1 MPRPRKLRVDS
12 ARMTEGIVN
21 VNITIN
27 GANIFGRIS
36 LNMILKSLK
45 PITFALKINGLFF
58 SSNTVA
64 LEIRATRIQ
73 LNNDKATVMQI
84 IPIPK
89 ISINIEIKRRS
100 GIE

>member
-1 MPRPRKLRVDS
+1 
-12 ARMTEGIVN
+12 
-21 VNITIN
+21 
-27 GANIFGRIS
+27 
-36 LNMILKSLK
+36 MILKSLN

-73 LNNDKATVMQI
+73 LNNDKAAVMPI
-84 IPIPK
+84 IPFPK